1 MQMQAQRV
9 PQESSAALRRGTSA
23 LGLLTMFAIV
33 SVVIFVSVPRLR
45 SFALNENE
53 SDARFIASL
62 LAKELGRLSGEL
74 PGDSTPR
81 IEGLSLSPS
90 VRQALSDGEF
100 SEEGVLLRRH
110 GFLFRV
116 VRVDSAEGQ
125 PEYEAGTALA
135 GERPVFAVQAW
146 PWRHGRTGS
155 AALLATEDG
164 LLFRHQNRSAHWNG
178 PLQVHENLD
187 DWGGW
192 RLLP

>member
-1 MQMQAQRV
+1 M
-9 PQESSAALRRGTSA
+9 AARRRGATA
-23 LGLLTMFAIV
+23 LGFLTMFAIV

-62 LAKELGRLSGEL
+62 LAKELGRLAEEL
-74 PGDSTPR
+74 PTDSTPR
-81 IEGLSLSPS
+81 IEGLSASPS

-116 VRVDSAEGQ
+116 VRVEDAEGQ
-125 PEYEAGTALA
+125 PEFEAGTVLA
-135 GERPVFAVQAW
+135 GGRPVFAVQAW

-155 AALLATEDG
+155 AALLATDDG
-164 LLFRHQNRSAHWNG
+164 MLYRHPNQSAHWNG
-178 PLQVHENLD
+178 PLQEHENLD
-187 DWGGW
+187 DWDGW